1 MNALA
6 DCTGKRPFY
15 LPVGDE
21 ETIFKAA
28 HAARIPVLL
37 KGPTGCGKTRFVEAM
52 AFDLNLPLTTVACHE
67 DLSAADLIGRFL
79 LKGSETVWQDG
90 PLTHSVRIGGV
101 CYLDEVVEA
110 RADTLVVLHPLADHR
125 RILPIDKLDTELVPD
140 PNFMLIASYNP
151 GYQSL
156 LKDLKPSLR
165 QRMIAIEFDYP
176 SAELEITILKTE
188 AEVGQEMAEKLVAL
202 GHAVRA
208 QTDLNLREVASTR
221 TLVATARLIRHGT
234 PPRAA
239 ARSALIQA
247 LTDDRDIQVGLQ
259 EIVESIFV

>member
-1 MNALA
+1 MNTSMTRAVE
-6 DCTGKRPFY
+6 RPFY

-21 ETIFKAA
+21 EIIFKAA

-52 AFDLNLPLTTVACHE
+52 AYDLGLPLTTVACHE

-90 PLTHSVRIGGV
+90 PLTHSVRSGGI

-110 RADTLVVLHPLADHR
+110 RADTLVVLHPLADYR

-140 PNFMLIASYNP
+140 PNFMLVASYNP

-176 SAELEITILKTE
+176 DIELEMTILK
-188 AEVGQEMAEKLVAL
+188 AETGVTDAVAEKLVAL
-202 GHAVRA
+202 GRAVRA

-221 TLVATARLIRHGT
+221 TLVATARLIHHGAT
-234 PPRAA
+234 PRAA

-259 EIVESIFV
+259 EIVDSIFG